1 MNLLETFTQVVP
13 NAGPKAKEKIGNA
26 QQRIALLRA
35 KGFNEEADVFERG
48 LIGKIQ
54 NKSFETMDNDFEE
67 IAKFYGSN
75 IKREGVTRPQ
85 DTTPADT
92 AKKEA
97 TTAATIAELNQ
108 LAKRSAESGNQFD
121 NSLVQ
126 SITALAQVDPDKARE
141 IAKSSFPVLEK
152 KEEDKTPKKTQ
163 ADVTFEQNASA
174 ALRFTDQLTD
184 AIKKYGTF
192 EIASSA
198 GSAKLGQ
205 LPYQMAIAYAKTVD
219 PSSVAREG
227 EVAAAQKYLIPLG
240 LTTRNETALS
250 AAKSFRDDIVERV
263 NQYKKSTG
271 ADVQIDTEP
280 PKPDEKEEE
289 TVSGI
294 NAFFNKFK

>member
-13 NAGPKAKEKIGNA
+13 KAGPKAKEKIGNA

-35 KGFNEEADVFERG
+35 RGFNAEADVFEQG
-48 LIGKIQ
+48 LMGKIQ
-54 NKSFETMDNDFEE
+54 NKAFETMGNDFEA
-67 IAKFYGSN
+67 IAEFYGSN
-75 IKREGVTRPQ
+75 IKGEGATRPQ
-85 DTTPADT
+85 DTTVSDT

-108 LAKRSAESGNQFD
+108 LAKKSAESGNQFD
-121 NSLVQ
+121 PSLVQ

-141 IAKSSFPVLEK
+141 IAKSSLPILEK

-174 ALRFTDQLTD
+174 ALRFTDQLTN
-184 AIKKYGTF
+184 AITQYGTF
-192 EIASSA
+192 EIASSE

-240 LTTRNETALS
+240 AGTRNDTALA
-250 AAKSFRDDIVERV
+250 AAKSFRADILERV

-271 ADVQIDTEP
+271 SDIQIDTEP
-280 PKPDEKEEE
+280 KKPEEKQEE
-289 TVSGI
+289 TVGGI
-294 NAFFNKFK
+294 NSFFNKFK

>member
-35 KGFNEEADVFERG
+35 RGFNAEADVFEQG
-48 LIGKIQ
+48 LMGKIQ
-54 NKSFETMDNDFEE
+54 NKAFETMGNDFEE
-67 IAKFYGSN
+67 IARFYGSN
-75 IKREGVTRPQ
+75 IKGEGATRPQ
-85 DTTPADT
+85 DITPADT

-184 AIKKYGTF
+184 AIKQYGTF

-280 PKPDEKEEE
+280 PKPDEKKEE
-289 TVSGI
+289 TVSGV
-294 NAFFNKFK
+294 NEFFNKFK

>member
-1 MNLLETFTQVVP
+1 MNLLEAFTQVVP
-13 NAGPKAKEKIGNA
+13 KAGPKAKEKIGNA

-35 KGFNEEADVFERG
+35 RGFNAEADVFEQG
-48 LIGKIQ
+48 LMGKIQ
-54 NKSFETMDNDFEE
+54 NKAFETMGNDFEE

-75 IKREGVTRPQ
+75 IKGEGATRPQ
-85 DTTPADT
+85 DTTVADT

-108 LAKRSAESGNQFD
+108 LAKKSAESGNQFD
-121 NSLVQ
+121 PSLVQ

-141 IAKSSFPVLEK
+141 IAKSSLPILEK

-184 AIKKYGTF
+184 AIKQYGTF
-192 EIASSA
+192 EIASSE

-240 LTTRNETALS
+240 ASTRNDTALA
-250 AAKSFRDDIVERV
+250 AAKSFREDIVERI

-271 ADVQIDTEP
+271 ADVQIDTELKTP
-280 PKPDEKEEE
+280 EEKPEE

-294 NAFFNKFK
+294 NSFFNKFK